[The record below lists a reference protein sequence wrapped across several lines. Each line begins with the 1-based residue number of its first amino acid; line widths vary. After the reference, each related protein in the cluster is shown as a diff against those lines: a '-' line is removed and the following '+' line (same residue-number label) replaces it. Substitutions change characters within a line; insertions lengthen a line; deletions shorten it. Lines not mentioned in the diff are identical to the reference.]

1 MKKTPIKL
9 AWNPYAQSRQKLLI
23 MTCWQHICLCQI
35 PNKGQ
40 QNAFEAKNPEPLW
53 LRITEK

>member
-1 MKKTPIKL
+1 M
-9 AWNPYAQSRQKLLI
+9 AWNTYAQSKEKRLI
-23 MTCWQHICLCQI
+23 LTCWQYICLCQI

-40 QNAFEAKNPEPLW
+40 QNAFKAKNPEPQW